1 MGNTVRIGGAKM
13 QQIEYYE
20 RDYLCETK
28 RLEKKI
34 NELVDAINELQK
46 IILTVCNTQ
55 KKEQKDER

>member
-1 MGNTVRIGGAKM
+1 M
-13 QQIEYYE
+13 QQIEHFE

-46 IILTVCNTQ
+46 IILTLRNTQ
-55 KKEQKDER
+55 KEEHKDE